1 MSVVGMIVKLFS
13 YAFHLVLALFM
24 TGLAV
29 LAFSTGTHNLR
40 LDFLPWTGMTL
51 SWWLLGLGLAGLL
64 AIALAV
70 LGMLR
75 VLFLVWTVV
84 VVALM
89 IRGFFFSPYTF
100 GGWEGLQMV
109 LLLVAGACLAAV
121 GGWLQFRYAPVRR

>member
-1 MSVVGMIVKLFS
+1 MIVKLYS

-29 LAFSTGTHNLR
+29 MAFSTGTHNLR
-40 LDFLPWTGMTL
+40 LDILPWSGMTL

-70 LGMLR
+70 LGTLR

-84 VVALM
+84 VVGLLV
-89 IRGFFFSPYTF
+89 RGFFFSPYVF
-100 GGWEGLQMV
+100 GGWEGFRMV
-109 LLLVAGACLAAV
+109 LLLLAGAGLAAI
-121 GGWLQFRYAPVRR
+121 GGWIQFRYAPAKR

>member
-1 MSVVGMIVKLFS
+1 MIVKLFS

-40 LDFLPWTGMTL
+40 LDILPWSGMTL

-84 VVALM
+84 VVGMLV
-89 IRGFFFSPYTF
+89 RGFFFSPYMF
-100 GGWEGLQMV
+100 GGWEGLRMV
-109 LLLVAGACLAAV
+109 LLFLAGAGLAAV
-121 GGWLQFRYAPVRR
+121 GGWIQFRYAPAKR

>member
-1 MSVVGMIVKLFS
+1 MIVKLFS
-13 YAFHLVLALFM
+13 YAFHLVLALFV

-40 LDFLPWTGMTL
+40 LDILPWTGMTL

-70 LGMLR
+70 LGVLR

-84 VVALM
+84 VVGLM
-89 IRGFFFSPYTF
+89 VRGFFFSPYMF
-100 GGWEGLQMV
+100 GGWEGLRMV
-109 LLLVAGACLAAV
+109 LLLLAGACLAAV
-121 GGWLQFRYAPVRR
+121 GGWLQFRYAPAKR

>member
-1 MSVVGMIVKLFS
+1 MIVKIYS

-40 LDFLPWTGMTL
+40 LDILPWSGMTL

-75 VLFLVWTVV
+75 VPFLVWTVV
-84 VVALM
+84 VAAMLF
-89 IRGFFFSPYTF
+89 RGFFFSPYTF
-100 GGWEGLQMV
+100 GGWEGLRMV
-109 LLLVAGACLAAV
+109 LLLLAGAGLAAV
-121 GGWLQFRYAPVRR
+121 GGWLQFRYAPAKR